1 MFAKLGRIVMNTV
14 RSSNKETVNIRKF
27 QTEVKDLKNT
37 IIEMKNIL
45 EGFNSTL
52 NEAKDWI
59 IELENKATELIQR
72 KQEKKN
78 N

>member
-1 MFAKLGRIVMNTV
+1 
-14 RSSNKETVNIRKF
+14 
-27 QTEVKDLKNT
+27 
-37 IIEMKNIL
+37 MKNIL